1 MIFRNWPIRN
11 NNFLWLPYRNQIS
24 NLYRGPSKDASY
36 QILIYLAKRFQSRR
50 FFRNQPIRNK
60 NCLWW
65 PCLLTDRDEISNL
78 YRGPSIDASYQ
89 VTVHLAKRFQRCS
102 RKNKQFLLQR
112 WHLSF
117 YSWYKPG
124 DKTWMRK
131 VPEGTC
137 KVRNEMKPNEKKRN
151 ETKCNKTKQNVT
163 KRNVTK
169 KTKRNQTKQNETK
182 WNEMKRNVAKK
193 MKNSIWHED

>member
-1 MIFRNWPIRN
+1 MCN
-11 NNFLWLPYRNQIS
+11 S
-24 NLYRGPSKDASY
+24 YRGHSIDASY
-36 QILIYLAKRFQSRR
+36 QFTAHLAQQFQRR
-50 FFRNQPIRNK
+50 RYFKNQPIRNK

>member
-1 MIFRNWPIRN
+1 MCN
-11 NNFLWLPYRNQIS
+11 S
-24 NLYRGPSKDASY
+24 YRGPSIDASY
-36 QILIYLAKRFQSRR
+36 QFTSHLAQQFQRR
-50 FFRNQPIRNK
+50 RYFKNQPIRNK

-182 WNEMKRNVAKK
+182 WNEMKRNVVKK